1 MYHLFA
7 LLSQSTHRTG
17 ILLKLVVYL
26 NIAECRRELAR
37 EVADLLM
44 GAVEGAKSMT
54 ATSDRLILYIEVA
67 RIFESL
73 GYDRKAAFFSRQV
86 AQLYLQQEG
95 QWCATS
101 ALQVL
106 TLGAKT
112 YNVQSKSYVNE
123 DKSDEVSYNM

>member
-1 MYHLFA
+1 M
-7 LLSQSTHRTG
+7 
-17 ILLKLVVYL
+17 
-26 NIAECRRELAR
+26 AR

-54 ATSDRLILYIEVA
+54 DANDRLIVYIEVA
-67 RIFESL
+67 RIFGCL

-106 TLGAKT
+106 ALGAKT
-112 YNVQSKSYVNE
+112 YNVQSKYSFNKI
-123 DKSDEVSYNM
+123 KSAEVSPTFYD